1 MDNLLASMAMY
12 ITAMFGYDVSSS
24 YIPIPVIA
32 TFIFLTTIISFTY
45 AYDFI
50 CDETSITYRDL
61 LATKYA
67 HVIKQEARLH
77 RLANMKENRQ
87 QLRRQRRLA
96 KVIQS
101 VLYGCCLIGHTHN
114 ISSKFPPFGQ
124 LDNAVQVQD
133 QTTSQSSNTTSD
145 PPIQSYQFQEAP
157 PPTDIQYDDGGD
169 ISQSTFQNNSEWSG
183 QVFYTDLD
191 GEIKVINDIES
202 SYTISQIKYEIWSTS
217 GIPPTQL
224 MIKYGG
230 RILDSTRSLSSY
242 HIQEGSCFQLQL
254 RLRGGSGATKAEDDY
269 EAVMEDTDDINNN
282 EEAATIANSINRNG
296 IEQDLEPV
304 VGTADTHGGT
314 ADNDGEGIAASS
326 SMASTQDDVVSETL
340 SNEQIID
347 EIERICNKQ
356 FPHGKRFPTSEALKS
371 ELTALGQKWGFG
383 ISVSG
388 RQLPACGNSAI
399 DHVVFRQ
406 IQS

>member
-12 ITAMFGYDVSSS
+12 ITAMFGYDVSSF

-67 HVIKQEARLH
+67 HVIKQEA
-77 RLANMKENRQ
+77 
-87 QLRRQRRLA
+87 
-96 KVIQS
+96 
-101 VLYGCCLIGHTHN
+101 
-114 ISSKFPPFGQ
+114 
-124 LDNAVQVQD
+124 
-133 QTTSQSSNTTSD
+133 
-145 PPIQSYQFQEAP
+145 PIQSYQFQAP
-157 PPTDIQYDDGGD
+157 PDIQYDDGGD

-191 GEIKVINDIES
+191 GEIKAINDIES

-242 HIQEGSCFQLQL
+242 HIEEGSCFQLQL
-254 RLRGGSGATKAEDDY
+254 RLRGGSGAAEDDY
-269 EAVMEDTDDINNN
+269 EAAMEDTADINNN
-282 EEAATIANSINRNG
+282 EEAA
-296 IEQDLEPV
+296 L
-304 VGTADTHGGT
+304 
-314 ADNDGEGIAASS
+314 
-326 SMASTQDDVVSETL
+326 
-340 SNEQIID
+340 
-347 EIERICNKQ
+347 
-356 FPHGKRFPTSEALKS
+356 
-371 ELTALGQKWGFG
+371 
-383 ISVSG
+383 
-388 RQLPACGNSAI
+388 
-399 DHVVFRQ
+399 
-406 IQS
+406 